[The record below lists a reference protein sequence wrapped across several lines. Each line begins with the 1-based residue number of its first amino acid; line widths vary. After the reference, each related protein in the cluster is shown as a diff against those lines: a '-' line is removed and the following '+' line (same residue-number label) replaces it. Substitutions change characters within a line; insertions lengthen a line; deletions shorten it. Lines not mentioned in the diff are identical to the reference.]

1 MLWRGK
7 NALEYY
13 MTKSIQSCDV
23 CLRSL
28 TKSLFHLTI
37 LGSRTQTRSSIYMG
51 VLKKG
56 LRRLQDLFNKNI
68 LRVGLF
74 ITETP

>member
-1 MLWRGK
+1 
-7 NALEYY
+7 

-68 LRVGLF
+68 RRVGLF

>member
-1 MLWRGK
+1 
-7 NALEYY
+7 

-23 CLRSL
+23 CLRSS

-56 LRRLQDLFNKNI
+56 LRRDLFNKNL